1 MTIYK
6 YIAGEKKL
14 PNKHKREEKDVY
26 VDSRQSGKSKGGI
39 VKRELVGTCTVLQK
53 TMEERGYTSNAK
65 PSFKPQGD

>member
-26 VDSRQSGKSKGGI
+26 VDSR
-39 VKRELVGTCTVLQK
+39 
-53 TMEERGYTSNAK
+53 
-65 PSFKPQGD
+65 